1 MGDIVKE
8 FNMIDLLGLMLPGAF
23 LTIIFGQELG
33 AWATLRDFWG
43 TDNCTGVI
51 SVIILVGGYF
61 VGMLL
66 HEMGDLLEKILWLNP
81 LTNPRMYAA
90 LATGLNDR
98 YNELCNGKN
107 APKDNPWKHPILEYA
122 LLCLGP
128 SFVVF
133 FVFSV
138 FLIISDCAVRIWN
151 LVFFA
156 AIYILI
162 LVLTLLLKNRWNA
175 KWNTLQAICKNDSY
189 LMYIAAKKRASDGEM
204 KSIITSKLD
213 LFEGFRTM
221 VRNIFVAL
229 CILVLYAK
237 YFLGT
242 QNHDSVIISAVR
254 TITNSSFWLHVLFLT
269 SAILLL
275 RYWHFSYLKYKYCY
289 EEIVFHSDKDDEKN
303 EKSIQCPICS
313 ACAERKPSDDKKQ
326 EARPV
331 HD

>member
-33 AWATLRDFWG
+33 AWATLWDFWG
-43 TDNCTGVI
+43 IDNCIGVI

-66 HEMGDLLEKILWLNP
+66 HEIGDLLEKIMWLNP

-90 LATGLNDR
+90 LDTGLNDR
-98 YNELCNGKN
+98 YNELCNGEN
-107 APKDNPWKHPILEYA
+107 APKDDHRKHPILDYA

-128 SFVVF
+128 SFVTF

-138 FLIISDCAVRIWN
+138 FPIISDCAVRFWN
-151 LVFFA
+151 LVYFVVT
-156 AIYILI
+156 YILI
-162 LVLTLLLKNRWNA
+162 LIVTLFLKKHWNA
-175 KWNTLQAICKNDSY
+175 QWKTLRGICENDGY
-189 LMYIAAKKRASDGEM
+189 LMYIAAKKRASEGES
-204 KSIITSKLD
+204 KNSITRKLD

-229 CILVLYAK
+229 CILLIYAK
-237 YFLGT
+237 YFSGMESR
-242 QNHDSVIISAVR
+242 DSIITSAVS
-254 TITNSSFWLHVLFLT
+254 TIYNSSFLLHVLFFV

-289 EEIVFHSDKDDEKN
+289 EEIVFHSGKDDEKD
-303 EKSIQCPICS
+303 EKPIQCPICS
-313 ACAERKPSDDKKQ
+313 ACAERKLSDKKKSGSKTST
-326 EARPV
+326 
-331 HD
+331 